1 MPVYWRGSF
10 SARPANETNR
20 QQIFVTF
27 KQQLLVNGRDP
38 TPHVDYN
45 QTISVK
51 VLVFSA
57 DVVVLSQLRK
67 LEAQQ

>member
-1 MPVYWRGSF
+1 VLVYWRGGF
-10 SARPANETNR
+10 SARSANETNR
-20 QQIFVTF
+20 QQIFVIF
-27 KQQLLVNGRDP
+27 MQQLFVNDGDSILRR
-38 TPHVDYN
+38 DYN

-51 VLVFSA
+51 VLVFTA